1 MIKNMTCIQCPQGCQ
16 LKVDIENS
24 YVIKVAGNKCPKG
37 EAYAKQEI
45 ENPLRTLASGVLAKG
60 LELKIVPVKT
70 AQPIPKA
77 KISEAMERIKK
88 IFLTKP
94 VSCGEVI
101 EKNFLGLD
109 VDLIATR
116 TANRL

>member
-16 LKVDIENS
+16 LKVNTENG
-24 YVIKVAGNKCPKG
+24 YVISVTGNKCPKG

-45 ENPLRTLASGVLAKG
+45 ANPMRTLASGVLAKG

-77 KISEAMERIKK
+77 KIAEAMERIKN
-88 IFLTKP
+88 IVLTRS
-94 VSCGEVI
+94 VACGEVI
-101 EKNFLGLD
+101 EKNFLSLG
-109 VDLIATR
+109 VDLVATR
-116 TANRL
+116 TVN